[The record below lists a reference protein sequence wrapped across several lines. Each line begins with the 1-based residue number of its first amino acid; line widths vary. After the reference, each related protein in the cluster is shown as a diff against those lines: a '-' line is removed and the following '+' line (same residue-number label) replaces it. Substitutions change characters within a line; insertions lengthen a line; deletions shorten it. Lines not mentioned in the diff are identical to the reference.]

1 MASLLAQ
8 LMDSDLNLEEIR
20 VGYEG
25 SVGEW
30 KTAVLRDSAVAGV
43 LQCGSQE
50 VVNIVNA
57 ATVAATRGISIR
69 EDSPAESAG
78 QINGLRLSLKGNGT
92 MLKAR
97 GTVVHEKSP
106 RIIELNGIEIESPL
120 EGHLV
125 VFSNRDLPGVIGGIG
140 TMLGKHGIN
149 IARFSLGREPDS
161 AAGAGNPQLAR
172 RAMAIVQSDSPVPNA
187 VLEEIR
193 GKISAVE
200 GARAI
205 YL

>member
-1 MASLLAQ
+1 
-8 LMDSDLNLEEIR
+8 
-20 VGYEG
+20 
-25 SVGEW
+25 
-30 KTAVLRDSAVAGV
+30 VAGV

-69 EDSPAESAG
+69 EDSVAESAG
-78 QINGLRLSLKGNGT
+78 QINALRLSLKGNGT
-92 MLKAR
+92 ILQAR
-97 GTVVHEKSP
+97 GTVVHEQFP

-120 EGHLV
+120 EGHLAI
-125 VFSNRDLPGVIGGIG
+125 FSNRDLPGVIGGIG
-140 TMLGKHGIN
+140 TILGKHGIN
-149 IARFSLGREPDS
+149 IARFSLGREADGRPSGPGDK
-161 AAGAGNPQLAR
+161 QLAR

-193 GKISAVE
+193 GKIAAVE